1 MKGRKHID
9 DGVTGAE
16 TSVNNVQRAGNAS
29 PKAAVIRP
37 LPDAVRAYLE
47 LTCKPEPGDDVPPQE
62 VLSVLEDTGQVT
74 INENTTYSVDFLR
87 TLFPAPLF
95 KMIIEQC
102 RPLIRGYYLGA
113 TWNET
118 LKKLSAPPR
127 AGLAEE
133 LRSQTQ
139 PIVLTIEEA
148 VILAKISRDTIERM
162 IRSGD
167 LRAANMAPDLSKGK
181 ACWRLRRSDI
191 EDLIDRRLTARPGY
205 MAPAKKR
212 PLPR

>member
-1 MKGRKHID
+1 MKPFRHTAKAKNAPPNGSPAA
-9 DGVTGAE
+9 GTGISE
-16 TSVNNVQRAGNAS
+16 T
-29 PKAAVIRP
+29 AVSRP
-37 LPDAVRAYLE
+37 LPEAAKAYLAS
-47 LTCKPEPGDDVPPQE
+47 LNTAVASDDLPPQE
-62 VLSVLEDTGQVT
+62 VLSVLEDAGQVT
-74 INENTTYSVDFLR
+74 VNDNTTYSVDYLR
-87 TLFPAPLF
+87 PLYPAPLF
-95 KMIIEQC
+95 KMIVEQC

-127 AGLAEE
+127 SCLAEE
-133 LRSQTQ
+133 VRAQIQ

-167 LRAANMAPDLSKGK
+167 LRAANMAPDPSKGK

-205 MAPAKKR
+205 MAAAAKKR
-212 PLPR
+212 PLPK